1 MYSNLELAEAF
12 IKAGELEDA
21 LDALQQ
27 QLKDSPQDDE
37 ARRICVDVLARLPGD
52 DNLRAAIKML
62 DELSEQTAD
71 DYIKRSVLLER
82 LGLDDDAIAA
92 VKQGYITYPDD
103 KRMTERY
110 LHLLRDQGKS
120 SKALVIVNK
129 LLADQADDWRWLQ
142 WAGDLSV
149 DDGDYNDAIAH
160 YTTALDAIKAKH
172 DVDID
177 ATLLQAI
184 RAIFARI
191 LLARADVFVKSH
203 QLGNAEN
210 DYNYAAGFMPDEP
223 TIPFNLGTIAA
234 LRGDIDKAVELCGGA
249 LEKATPTMQ
258 DHMRDSLKDNTAYA
272 VLLGR
277 LTKS

>member
-1 MYSNLELAEAF
+1 MYSNLELADAF

-21 LDALQQ
+21 LEALHQ

-37 ARRICVDVLARLPGD
+37 SRRICADVLARLTGN
-52 DNLRAAIKML
+52 DNLRSAIKLL

-92 VKQGYITYPDD
+92 VKQGYTKYPDD
-103 KRMTERY
+103 ERLTERY
-110 LHLLRDQGKS
+110 LYLLRNIGKIS
-120 SKALVIVNK
+120 EALEIVNK

-142 WAGDLSV
+142 WASDLSV
-149 DDGDYNDAIAH
+149 DDGDHDAAIKH
-160 YTTALDAIKAKH
+160 YSAALDAVKSTH

-177 ATLLQAI
+177 ATLLRAI
-184 RAIFARI
+184 RAIYARI
-191 LLARADVFVKSH
+191 LLARADVFVKVN
-203 QLGNAEN
+203 QLENAET

-223 TIPFNLGTIAA
+223 AIPFNLGTIAV

-249 LEKATPTMQ
+249 LQKATPTMQ
-258 DHMRDSLKDNTAYA
+258 EHMRDSLKGNAAYSA
-272 VLLGR
+272 LLEQ